1 MLFGALFA
9 LLLSGLVISKTS
21 VANQRNSGCRDRTI
35 IARHSPILLLFF
47 ITFIVIWCFII
58 FETIILFYSF
68 GARGEI
74 FTIKVGY

>member
-1 MLFGALFA
+1 MFYYLLLFA

-35 IARHSPILLLFF
+35 IAPLSPIVLLFF
-47 ITFIVIWCFII
+47 IILIVI
-58 FETIILFYSF
+58 IILFYSF

-74 FTIKVGY
+74 FRIKVGY